1 MEWQMQ
7 FPILSVIIFTP
18 LVAGIL
24 ILLYPAERK
33 DAVKITALTAMILS
47 FLLSLWAFISYDT
60 TVAGYQFI
68 EKLNWLPKLGIS
80 YHVGVDGFSV
90 PMILLTGIVAL
101 TGVMISWR
109 IDDRPREFFAFLC
122 FLASSVFGVFASL
135 DLFMLFFFLEI
146 AVFTK
151 YLLIAVWGWPKTR
164 EYGSMKLTLY
174 LFIGSI
180 VALVGALAIY
190 FTAGKN
196 TFDLLLLEQA
206 GFPLEFQRL
215 WFPFV
220 FIGFGVLG
228 GLFPFH
234 SWAPDGHVAAPTAI
248 SMLLAGV
255 EMKVGAFAALRVGI
269 MLLPDGA
276 HIWAPLIIGLALV
289 NVVYGALIALV
300 QSDFKYVIG
309 FSSVSHMGLVMLG
322 FATFSKD
329 GLTGAGMQM
338 FSHGVMTAMFFAI
351 VGMVY
356 DRAHTRELSQLGGM
370 FKIMPFAG
378 VGFVIAGLVSMGM
391 PGFSGFAAEFPIFM
405 GLWRSAPYAAVIAI
419 LGVIITAAYILRV
432 INRVFFGQVPAELE
446 GHLSDV
452 SVLDKLT
459 IVLLAVFMIAFGVF
473 PSMIS
478 NVVGSGVTH
487 ILTLV
492 GGA

>member
-1 MEWQMQ
+1 MQ

-24 ILLYPAERK
+24 ILLYPADRK
-33 DAVKITALTAMILS
+33 NAVKITALTAMAVS
-47 FLLSLWAFISYDT
+47 FLLSLWVFVSYNT
-60 TVAGYQFI
+60 STAGYQFL
-68 EKLNWLPKLGIS
+68 EKLDWLPQLGIS

-90 PMILLTGIVAL
+90 PMVLLTGIVAL

-122 FLASSVFGVFASL
+122 FLVSSVFGVFASL

-146 AVFTK
+146 AVFPK
-151 YLLIAVWGWPKTR
+151 YLMIAVWGWPKTR

-190 FTAGKN
+190 FAAGKN
-196 TFDLLLLEQA
+196 TFDLLQLEQA
-206 GFPLEFQRL
+206 GLSLEFQRF
-215 WFPFV
+215 WFPFI

-276 HIWAPLIIGLALV
+276 HIWAPLVIGLALV

-391 PGFSGFAAEFPIFM
+391 PGFSGFAAELPIFM

-432 INRVFFGQVPAELE
+432 INRVFFGQVPSELE

-452 SVLDKLT
+452 SVLDKIT
-459 IVLLAVFMIAFGVF
+459 IVLLAVFMIVFGIF
-473 PSMIS
+473 PSLIS

-487 ILTLV
+487 ILSLV

>member
-1 MEWQMQ
+1 MQ

-24 ILLYPAERK
+24 ILLYPGDRK
-33 DAVKITALTAMILS
+33 NAIKITALIAMAIS
-47 FLLSLWAFISYDT
+47 FLLSFWAFISYNT
-60 TVAGYQFI
+60 TIGGYQFL
-68 EKLNWLPKLGIS
+68 EKYDWLPQLGIS

-90 PMILLTGIVAL
+90 PMVLLTGIVAL

-109 IDDRPREFFAFLC
+109 IDERPREFFAFLC
-122 FLASSVFGVFASL
+122 FLATSVFGVFASL

-146 AVFTK
+146 AVFPK
-151 YLLIAVWGWPKTR
+151 YLMIAVWGWPKTR

-196 TFDLLLLEQA
+196 TFDLIQLESA
-206 GFPLEFQRL
+206 GLPLEFQRF

-419 LGVIITAAYILRV
+419 IGVIITAAYILRV

-452 SVLDKLT
+452 SVLDKIT
-459 IVLLAVFMIAFGVF
+459 IVLLAVFMIAFGIF
-473 PSMIS
+473 PSLIS

-487 ILTLV
+487 ILALV

>member
-1 MEWQMQ
+1 MQ

-24 ILLYPAERK
+24 ILLYPGDRK
-33 DAVKITALTAMILS
+33 NAVKITALTAMAIS
-47 FLLSLWAFISYDT
+47 FLLSLWVFISYNT
-60 TVAGYQFI
+60 STAGYQFL
-68 EKLNWLPKLGIS
+68 EKLDWLPQLGIS

-90 PMILLTGIVAL
+90 PMVLLTGIVAL

-122 FLASSVFGVFASL
+122 FLASSVFGVFSSL

-146 AVFTK
+146 AVFPK
-151 YLLIAVWGWPKTR
+151 YLMIAVWGWPKTR

-196 TFDLLLLEQA
+196 TFDLLQLEQA
-206 GFPLEFQRL
+206 GLPLEFQRF

-269 MLLPDGA
+269 MLITGWSSHLGA
-276 HIWAPLIIGLALV
+276 AHHRSGSGKCGLW
-289 NVVYGALIALV
+289 GI
-300 QSDFKYVIG
+300 DR
-309 FSSVSHMGLVMLG
+309 
-322 FATFSKD
+322 
-329 GLTGAGMQM
+329 TGA
-338 FSHGVMTAMFFAI
+338 V
-351 VGMVY
+351 
-356 DRAHTRELSQLGGM
+356 
-370 FKIMPFAG
+370 
-378 VGFVIAGLVSMGM
+378 
-391 PGFSGFAAEFPIFM
+391 
-405 GLWRSAPYAAVIAI
+405 
-419 LGVIITAAYILRV
+419 
-432 INRVFFGQVPAELE
+432 
-446 GHLSDV
+446 
-452 SVLDKLT
+452 
-459 IVLLAVFMIAFGVF
+459 
-473 PSMIS
+473 
-478 NVVGSGVTH
+478 
-487 ILTLV
+487 
-492 GGA
+492 